1 MNYEGIMWLY
11 QECLKLEKV
20 MRKGWVM
27 TNVPEER
34 RESVSDHTFQTM
46 VLASTI
52 IRELNLK
59 LDTTKLFEMLL
70 FHEVG
75 EIKIGDI
82 SVKEANYEESQ
93 KEEAIAAREIFSKLR
108 PDLRDYYFGLWEEMD
123 TKSTELGKFAYLIDK
138 LDAVLKA
145 GIYEE
150 EYNMEGLFNEFYTT
164 QKERGTF
171 DNTPLEDFFLFIE
184 RKFSKTN
191 VK

>member
-46 VLASTI
+46 VLASII